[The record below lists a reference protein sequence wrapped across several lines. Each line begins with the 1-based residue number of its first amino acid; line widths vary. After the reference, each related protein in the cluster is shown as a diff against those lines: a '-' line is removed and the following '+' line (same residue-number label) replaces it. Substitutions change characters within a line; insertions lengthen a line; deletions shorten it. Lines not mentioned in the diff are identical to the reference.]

1 MNHFP
6 SVRLFISF
14 LSGSTFVKHTHKQE
28 SWACVLQPCCQ
39 INLCCHWLCANSK
52 YGTYWR
58 YKLNCFYSTSDIIT
72 YVWIREA
79 CVVHFQRLKCLFPHL
94 VANKYPSL
102 YCIDDSITQ
111 LLNHNSNFNPC
122 LNYAP
127 NTELLHT
134 PLFQH
139 NQLEVTQCVL
149 LWSRET
155 LVCTIVKQPFELSSH
170 AIYLTKAKRF
180 YKTRDKQVLQ
190 N

>member
-14 LSGSTFVKHTHKQE
+14 LSGSTFVKNTHKQE

-52 YGTYWR
+52 YGTYGR

-79 CVVHFQRLKCLFPHL
+79 CVVHFQRL

-102 YCIDDSITQ
+102 YCIDESITQ
-111 LLNHNSNFNPC
+111 LLNHNSNFNAC
-122 LNYAP
+122 LNYYSILLCSQYRATTHAP
-127 NTELLHT
+127 LSAQSTWSHT
-134 PLFQH
+134 VCPFMITWDPRLYNCQTTFWAFITCYLFNKSQK
-139 NQLEVTQCVL
+139 VL
-149 LWSRET
+149 
-155 LVCTIVKQPFELSSH
+155 
-170 AIYLTKAKRF
+170 
-180 YKTRDKQVLQ
+180 
-190 N
+190 